1 MKNSNPMNP
10 FYFLGVLLIQTL
22 IIIMFSSCKSAKTSP
37 CDAYG
42 DFKHEGK
49 KTSK

>member
-1 MKNSNPMNP
+1 MKNSDPMNP

-22 IIIMFSSCKSAKTSP
+22 IVIVLSSCKSAKTSP

-42 DFKHEGK
+42 DLKCEGK
-49 KTSK
+49 KTTK